1 MFFAMSFVAIEVYF
15 EKYILLKTFC
25 GHSCFLFSFF
35 FFLRV
40 RK

>member
-1 MFFAMSFVAIEVYF
+1 MSFVAIEVYF
-15 EKYILLKTFC
+15 GKYILLKTFC
-25 GHSCFLFSFF
+25 GHSCFFV